1 MQTFL
6 PYADFQQ
13 IADCLDF
20 SRLRAMLREPQQALD
35 TLLMNPTR
43 KGTPRK
49 GYVNHPLLNIWRG
62 YEDALR
68 LYINT
73 MRKKWISIGRNSNVP
88 LFDLPSSIV
97 MPPWFGLDEF
107 HSPHRSQ
114 LYYKYPEHY
123 SQFNWVEAN
132 QPVKDYVWTPSS
144 LMVLK

>member
-49 GYVNHPLLNIWRG
+49 GYIHHPLLNLWRG

-68 LYINT
+68 LYINV
-73 MRKKWISIGRNSNVP
+73 MRKKWVSIGRNSNVP
-88 LFDLPSSIV
+88 LFDLPTSV
-97 MPPWFGLDEF
+97 RMPPWIGNEDF
-107 HSPHRSQ
+107 HSRHRSQ
-114 LYYKYPEHY
+114 LYYKLPSYY
-123 SQFNWVEAN
+123 CQFNWTEASLPLKEYIWN
-132 QPVKDYVWTPSS
+132 PKEK
-144 LMVLK
+144 LMV